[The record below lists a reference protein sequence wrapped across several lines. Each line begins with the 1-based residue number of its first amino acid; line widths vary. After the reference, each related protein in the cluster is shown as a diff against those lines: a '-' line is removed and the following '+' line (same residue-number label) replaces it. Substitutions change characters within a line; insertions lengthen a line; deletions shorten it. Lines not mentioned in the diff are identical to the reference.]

1 MKRDLKAF
9 VLISCNESFSEIK
22 ESCWVLEDASERR
35 DRIDGIGSAFVEV
48 EDEDEEEESEF
59 EI

>member
-1 MKRDLKAF
+1 M
-9 VLISCNESFSEIK
+9 LISCNESFSEIK